1 MFAATASG
9 KGELDTTVEFVS
21 STNKQILSGQTN
33 TTITLSN
40 IQADDVV
47 FVAIAAEN
55 YIINSVQGNNSTL
68 NSAAWTQILQ
78 GTIISNPA
86 LGLWQTVATG
96 TSVTVDT
103 NFTPNNDRD
112 SYVICLFAFRGL
124 NTSDPTLVIGR
135 ESANYGSSIPLTD
148 FTGVGYDTYLLGI
161 GVLDDDINV
170 TFTMPS
176 GYTEIFQGESSGDN
190 GDNATMAIAYGA
202 SHAGYASSG
211 KAFSASSSDS
221 YNSLNLILVPSG
233 KDGTPPVVTGAQTVT
248 QAAGSTSVATYSAD
262 ETVTWSLEGTDAN
275 LLSISS
281 AGVVTYNS
289 ATTLSVNYITV
300 VATNDVGLITSYP
313 VEINNY
319 TSGGTAGGGITLV
332 TSDSGSTAGNTTLT
346 LNGLQSGDLVFFSY
360 ASDSRLQ
367 STPAGYTQIGPARG
381 FSPRHRLYYKV
392 TTSTSESLSFSIAG
406 STNRMAVG
414 MFAFR
419 GVDNTNPVLS
429 EGALTLSNGTTAN
442 IPDHF
447 ILADT
452 VELAIGGLDDDSNVT
467 ATQPTGYTV
476 IIDQNVA
483 SSGSSAAYL
492 NISYKNVNGNT
503 TETGRQIVF
512 SNTDGHMG
520 YSLTLMPD

>member
-9 KGELDTTVEFVS
+9 KGELETTVEFVS
-21 STNKQILSGQTN
+21 STNKQILSGETN

-47 FVAIAAEN
+47 FFAIAAEG
-55 YIINSVQGNNSTL
+55 YIINSVKGSGSTL
-68 NSAAWTQILQ
+68 SSTDWTQIMEN
-78 GTIISNPA
+78 TIINNPT

-96 TSVTVDT
+96 TSVAVDT
-103 NFTPNNDRD
+103 DYTPNSDRN
-112 SYVICLFAFRGL
+112 SYVMCLFAFRGL
-124 NTSDPTLVIGR
+124 NTSSPTLAIGKER
-135 ESANYGSSIPLTD
+135 GSSSSLALTD

-202 SHAGYASSG
+202 SYANYASSG

-221 YNSLNLILVPSG
+221 YNSLHVLLVPSG

-289 ATTLSVNYITV
+289 ASTLSVNNITV
-300 VATNDVGLITSYP
+300 VATNNVGLITSYP
-313 VEINNY
+313 VQINNY
-319 TSGGTAGGGITLV
+319 SSGGTAGGGITLV
-332 TSDSGSTAGNTTLT
+332 TSDSGSTAGNITLT
-346 LNGLQSGDLVFFSY
+346 LSGLQSGDLVFFSY
-360 ASDSRLQ
+360 AADSRSQ
-367 STPAGYTQIGPARG
+367 TTPAGYTEIGANSG
-381 FSPRHRLYYKV
+381 FSPVHKLYYKV
-392 TTSTSESLSFSIAG
+392 TTSTAESLSFSSASG
-406 STNRMAVG
+406 TQRMAVG

-419 GVDNTNPVLS
+419 GVDNTNPVLAKGLDIS
-429 EGALTLSNGTTAN
+429 SSGTTAN

-452 VELAIGGLDDDSNVT
+452 VELVIGALDDDSGVT

-512 SNTDGHMG
+512 SKSDSYKG
-520 YSLTLMPD
+520 YSLSLMPD